1 MKKTLLKLAAL
12 LLALAL
18 LLSACGNPY
27 EMFEPLS
34 SDVSSGDSSDSS
46 GESSGGSSGEDDGP
60 SEYAPGMWRVTSD
73 TYPGSLYLF
82 GSIHIGDDEMF
93 PLPDYVENTYAE
105 CGALAVECDIVAFE
119 QLPEAEIMQY
129 YMPFVL
135 TDGTTIRDHLPAD
148 IYKAAK
154 KLLTDGGYY
163 NYSMD
168 YYCAAM
174 WSSLVDQVAAEST
187 GLKYENGIDRH
198 FLNDAH
204 ATGKKILE
212 VESVRFQYDMEL
224 KFSDELYA
232 LLMRDCTEDTFLDDY
247 KDSLLELL
255 ACWKDGTIYD
265 ELEDDYSDLTDEEVE
280 MMKYYNKVM
289 ETDRNVGM
297 ADAAENYI
305 KQGMSVF
312 FVVGAA
318 HMCGDDGVVA
328 LLQSRGYNVQPVR

>member
-1 MKKTLLKLAAL
+1 MKIRLLKLAAL
-12 LLALAL
+12 LLTLTL
-18 LLSACGNPY
+18 LLSACGSPF
-27 EMFEPLS
+27 EMFGGAS
-34 SDVSSGDSSDSS
+34 SDGYSDASSGSSGDD
-46 GESSGGSSGEDDGP
+46 SGGSSGGDGEP
-60 SEYAPGMWRVTSD
+60 SEYTPGMWRVTSD
-73 TYPGSLYLF
+73 AYPGTLYLF

-93 PLPDYVENTYAE
+93 PLPDYVENAYAE

-119 QLPEAEIMQY
+119 QLPESEIMQY
-129 YMPFVL
+129 YYPFVL
-135 TDGTTIRDHLPAD
+135 KDGTTIRDHLPED
-148 IYKAAK
+148 IYNAAK
-154 KLLTDGGYY
+154 ELLRGAGYY
-163 NYSMD
+163 NASMD

-174 WSSLVDQVAAEST
+174 WSSLVDQIAAEST

-247 KDSLLELL
+247 KDGLLDLL

-265 ELEDDYSDLTDEEVE
+265 ELEDDYSELTDEEIE
-280 MMKYYNKVM
+280 MMEYYDKVM
-289 ETDRNVGM
+289 ETDRDIGM

-318 HMCGDDGVVA
+318 HMAGDDGVVA
-328 LLQSRGYNVQPVR
+328 LLQNRGYNVQPVR